1 MSQIEYLNVLKHH
14 FLACYWTPINIY
26 CIKYT
31 TMTRHNKLGTDIRLN
46 TNVLPLSCAVT
57 ALEVHRRPYRE
68 ILTLTLF
75 NLLRCS
81 LYGGGF
87 FCRWA
92 DTPKGGGFQGYKYS
106 SIGLS
111 ELAQKLIHTLW
122 KLSGYHSKATSD
134 FYIVIYL
141 IFTVIWLMRSWMLHL
156 GLHDYIEFVLF
167 VSVRKHVRYIY
178 SILPLLQQTC

>member
-26 CIKYT
+26 CVKYT

-92 DTPKGGGFQGYKYS
+92 DTQKGGAFRV
-106 SIGLS
+106 INT
-111 ELAQKLIHTLW
+111 AP
-122 KLSGYHSKATSD
+122 SGYQSWHRSSSTLCESYLD
-134 FYIVIYL
+134 ITVRQHRIFILLYIWYL
-141 IFTVIWLMRSWMLHL
+141 Q
-156 GLHDYIEFVLF
+156 LF
-167 VSVRKHVRYIY
+167 DLWGVECC
-178 SILPLLQQTC
+178 T